1 MKEDN
6 TINIDELVQDA
17 NNFNKGTEEGQK
29 LMERSFKE
37 LGAGRS
43 ILVDKDGKLIAGNK
57 SQLAA
62 QAAGIK
68 KVRVI
73 ESDGTE
79 LIAVKRTDLSIDSA
93 EGRKLAL
100 ADNLTTQVNLAWDEI
115 QLQSVKD
122 ELGAEFDL
130 EEWNVDGFV
139 PQDLL
144 PSELMREK
152 NEEEELERMKREFE
166 EKMAAGELDEDDP
179 EYQAFLQ
186 KFEAKKTTDDCY
198 TPELV
203 YDAIANWVA
212 NEYNLNRSDF
222 VRPFYPGGDYQKE
235 KYKKN
240 TIVVDNPPFSILSE
254 ILTFYTERGIRF
266 FLFGPHLTIINSI
279 KEKCASIPVGV
290 VITYENGAKVNTSFA
305 TNLEPKS
312 VRFRASASLY
322 KAVKDADDLNQKST
336 KAELPK
342 YVYPKHLVTAPFLSA
357 LSRYGIDFV
366 GCTDETCFIK
376 QLDSQVEHKKAIFG
390 SGYLISSR
398 LVAEREKAEREKAER
413 EKAER
418 EKATTWELSEREL
431 AIISQMEAS
440 HKKEK

>member
-17 NNFNKGTEEGQK
+17 HNFNKGTEEGQK
-29 LMERSFKE
+29 LMEKSFKE

-43 ILVDKDGKLIAGNK
+43 ILVDKDGKIIAGNK

-100 ADNLTTQVNLAWDEI
+100 ADNLTTQVNLAWDGI
-115 QLQSVKD
+115 QLQSVQD
-122 ELGAEFDL
+122 ELGTDFSL

-139 PQDLL
+139 PQELL
-144 PSELMREK
+144 PNELMREK

-179 EYQAFLQ
+179 EYQEFLQ

-212 NEYNLNRSDF
+212 NEYNLKRSDF

-240 TIVVDNPPFSILSE
+240 AIVVDNPPFSILSE
-254 ILTFYTERGIRF
+254 ILTFYTEIGIRF

-312 VRFRASASLY
+312 IRFRSSASLY
-322 KAVKDADDLNQKST
+322 KAVKDADDLNQKSN

-342 YVYPKHLVTAPFLSA
+342 YVYPKHLVTAPVLSTFA
-357 LSRYGIDFV
+357 KYGIDFV
-366 GCTDETCFIK
+366 GYTDETCFIK
-376 QLDSQVEHKKAIFG
+376 QLDSQIEQKKGIFG
-390 SGYLISSR
+390 SGYLISNR

-431 AIISQMEAS
+431 AIISQLDAS
-440 HKKEK
+440 HKK